1 MKLISSF
8 LCSLA
13 LLFSVVASA
22 EPAAPIN
29 INTANVESLAQL
41 DGVGE
46 KKAQA
51 ILAWRDANGEFVSV
65 DQLAEVRGIGEA
77 TIEANREKIT
87 LE

>member
-13 LLFSVVASA
+13 LLFSVAAWA

-29 INTANVESLAQL
+29 INTAGVESLAQL